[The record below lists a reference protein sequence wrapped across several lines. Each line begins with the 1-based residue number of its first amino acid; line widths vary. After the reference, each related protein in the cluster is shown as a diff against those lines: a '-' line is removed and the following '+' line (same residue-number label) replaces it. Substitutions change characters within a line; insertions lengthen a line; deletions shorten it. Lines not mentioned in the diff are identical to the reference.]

1 MPTET
6 TMIRRIHR
14 LQQMTVGDLRI
25 EWLKL
30 YGEPTRSRNRDYL
43 WRRLAW
49 RVQELAHG
57 GLSSAAKARIDQL
70 APDSFTRA
78 RTPQN
83 GNGVPPARDHDQHQ
97 HRGHRDPRL
106 PSPGTVIV
114 REYKGRELRLT
125 VLDDGYEL
133 DGTCYGSL
141 SQAAR
146 AATGSRWNGPLFWGL
161 RKRIRKT

>member
-6 TMIRRIHR
+6 SVIRRIHR
-14 LQQMTVGDLRI
+14 LGEMTVGELRL

-57 GLSSAAKARIDQL
+57 GLSDAAKARIDEL
-70 APDSFTRA
+70 SPDSFARA

-83 GNGVPPARDHDQHQ
+83 GNGAAPADVRDQHQ
-97 HRGHRDPRL
+97 HPGHRDRTL
-106 PSPGTVIV
+106 PASGTVLT
-114 REYKGRELRLT
+114 RQYKGNEVRI
-125 VLDDGYEL
+125 VALDDGFEW
-133 DGTCYGSL
+133 DGRRYGSL
-141 SQAAR
+141 SAVAR
-146 AATGSRWNGPLFWGL
+146 AVTGQKWNGWLFFGL
-161 RKRIRKT
+161 TKRKRG